1 MKRNFDAVYE
11 VGGKNIKIKT
21 PTYLALILNLQEALL
36 EKEDFNLSEEQEN
49 VFNKSHD
56 FLEEEV
62 SKIFT
67 DFTGIEVGEV
77 IFKQPKKKDDHGLR
91 VEIIPQEEEEE
102 SIGEGMVEID
112 QTDSSVTVTSDKRSI
127 RVLKRE
133 DGSHIIHIKSLTEN
147 VGKGSAVHHYLSEG
161 EEVKNTIVGMSDD
174 ALKEL
179 TIALVMQSNKDIN
192 N

>member
-21 PTYLALILNLQEALL
+21 PTYLALIHNLQNAMLD
-36 EKEDFNLSEEQEN
+36 KEDFNLSEEQDN
-49 VFNKSHD
+49 VFTKTYD

-62 SKIFT
+62 GKIFT

-77 IFKQPKKKDDHGLR
+77 IFRRPKKKDEHGFR
-91 VEIIPQEEEEE
+91 VEVIPQEVENTEEEE
-102 SIGEGMVEID
+102 MVEID

-133 DGSHIIHIKSLTEN
+133 DGSHIIHIRSLTEN
-147 VGKGSAVHHYLSEG
+147 VGKGSAVHHYLSDG
-161 EEVKNTIVGMSDD
+161 EEVKNTIVGMSDE
-174 ALKEL
+174 ALKDL
-179 TIALVMQSNKDIN
+179 TIALVMQSNKEIN